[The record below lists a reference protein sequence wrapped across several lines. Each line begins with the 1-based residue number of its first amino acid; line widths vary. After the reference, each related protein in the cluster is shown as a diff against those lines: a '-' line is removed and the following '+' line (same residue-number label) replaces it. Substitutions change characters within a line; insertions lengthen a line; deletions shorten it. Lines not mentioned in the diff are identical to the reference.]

1 MNREYNKKKI
11 SIVLVVFFVL
21 LMLICFSIKGC
32 TKLISSPHKG
42 GDGPVIF
49 SESSIEDGGLI
60 SNGISASVHTSPER
74 YSVNE
79 LLKVD
84 GTGIDNYRR
93 QEDADLGDGTTESCS
108 EGVFSYAGGNLR
120 DGAVSGS
127 VNIDSE
133 TLTVLWKTKTGK
145 SVSLTDCD
153 FVGQPLVVRWDENLK
168 NLMNM
173 SDGKKKKE
181 GLAEVICGA
190 TDGKIYFLDADDGT
204 YTREPLDLGVPVSG
218 TGTIISADV
227 PILVIGAGGNSEKTD
242 AEFFCIDL
250 TNCKVI
256 YTFGEQLNY
265 AMDYPEKK
273 YYFNSSPVVST
284 DGITFITKGEN
295 GVIYG
300 NDVNASV
307 TSEGVSSFFSQKL
320 EYTYSVRG
328 DDNNVLIPTDCGTS
342 LAAWEHY
349 IFSIDSKGYFTC
361 VDINTCKMVYI
372 RKLGESGAAA
382 PVLEIDDADDTAFV
396 YVGTS
401 LSIKEGKNT
410 KGRSRIYKLN
420 AVNGEII
427 WQREYDATVTRKTD
441 GGAVA
446 AACSGKNDLSDY
458 VYFMLAGTDGKNS
471 SMLVCINKNSGE
483 QVYSVDLK
491 NYSVSNPTA
500 VYNEDG
506 KGMLIICDSKGNI
519 FMLDGKTGEVAD
531 TVSIGEKITSSPVV
545 FDGMIIIESEDK
557 IYGISIK

>member
-1 MNREYNKKKI
+1 MNRDYNKKRI
-11 SIVLVVFFVL
+11 CITLIIFFLLLILV
-21 LMLICFSIKGC
+21 CFSIKGC
-32 TKLISSPHKG
+32 TRLISSPHKG
-42 GDGPVIF
+42 GDKPVIF
-49 SESSIEDGGLI
+49 SESSLEDGGVI
-60 SNGISASVHTSPER
+60 SSGVSASVHTAPER
-74 YSVNE
+74 YSITE
-79 LLKVD
+79 FLRVD
-84 GTGIDNYRR
+84 GTGIDNYKR
-93 QEDADLGDGTTESCS
+93 QEEADFGDGIISS
-108 EGVFSYAGGNLR
+108 ECEGIFSYAGGNLR
-120 DGAVSGS
+120 DGAVSGD

-168 NLMNM
+168 NLMNL
-173 SDGKKKKE
+173 SDNKKKKE

-204 YTREPLDLGVPVSG
+204 YTRDPLDLGVPVSG

-227 PILVIGAGGNSEKTD
+227 PILVIGAGGNSKKTD

-256 YTFGEQLNY
+256 YTFGEQENY
-265 AMDYPEKK
+265 AMDYPEKR
-273 YYFNSSPVVST
+273 YYFNSSPVVSS

-295 GVIYG
+295 GVFYG
-300 NDVNASV
+300 ADITASV
-307 TSEGVSSFFSQKL
+307 TSEGISSFFSQKI

-328 DDNNVLIPTDCGTS
+328 DDNNVLVPTDCGTS
-342 LAAWEHY
+342 LAAWDHY
-349 IFSIDSKGYFTC
+349 IFSLDSKGYFTC
-361 VDINTCKMVYI
+361 VDTDTCKMVYT
-372 RKLGESGAAA
+372 RKLGESGAAT
-382 PVLEIDDADDTAFV
+382 PVLEVDIENDSAFV

-401 LSIKEGKNT
+401 LSIEEGKNT
-410 KGRSRIYKLN
+410 KGKSKLYKLN

-427 WQREYDATVTRKTD
+427 WQREYDASVTRKTD
-441 GGAVA
+441 GGVVA
-446 AACSGKNDLSDY
+446 TACSGKKDLLDY
-458 VYFMLAGTDGKNS
+458 VYFILAGTDGKNS
-471 SMLVCINKNSGE
+471 SMLVCINKNNGK

-500 VYNEDG
+500 VYGEDG

-545 FDGMIIIESEDK
+545 FDGMLIIESEDK